1 MPEREVRTLSV
12 VIHELPIGS
21 TSQQVSDLI
30 WAQVGLYSDPQTI
43 RIKPNQTSAT
53 AFVTFCDADL
63 VEFLNRNFDGV
74 TLSEKPVRFEVKLTH
89 DEYRRARALKVSSI
103 TFELP

>member
-1 MPEREVRTLSV
+1 MPEREVRTLST
-12 VIHELPIGS
+12 VIHELPIDS

-63 VEFLNRNFDGV
+63 VEFLNRNFDSV
-74 TLSEKPVRFEVKLTH
+74 TLSEKPVRFEVKLTRE
-89 DEYRRARALKVSSI
+89 EYRKALRVSSI